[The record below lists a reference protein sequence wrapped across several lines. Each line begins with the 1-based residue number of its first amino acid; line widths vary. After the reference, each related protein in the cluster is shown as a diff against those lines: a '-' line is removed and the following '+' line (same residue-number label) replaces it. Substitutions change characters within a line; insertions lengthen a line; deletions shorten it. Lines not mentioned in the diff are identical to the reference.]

1 MENTM
6 KLELKQLA
14 LYLPYKLKYAN
25 TKNEKINTFRSLSI
39 DINMVDFG
47 YGDAMELFEV
57 KPILR
62 PLSDL
67 EEFSPAIWEY
77 GIKKGKVNVNQIQYL
92 EALVLFKNHF
102 DLFGL
107 IEKGLAIDINT
118 LNQTKNA

>member
-6 KLELKQLA
+6 KLKHLA
-14 LYLPYKLKYAN
+14 PYLPYKLKYAN